1 MDDFSFNQK
10 LRNLAVANFLLSA
23 LNELFQGPFFKTQK
37 DFNVAMNRQ
46 NKKSNLQAT
55 HKYAKRLGNKV
66 LVGRPIIKARLNE

>member
-10 LRNLAVANFLLSA
+10 LRNLAVANCLLSA

-55 HKYAKRLGNKV
+55 TNTPKDLATKCWW
-66 LVGRPIIKARLNE
+66 VGQLSRPD